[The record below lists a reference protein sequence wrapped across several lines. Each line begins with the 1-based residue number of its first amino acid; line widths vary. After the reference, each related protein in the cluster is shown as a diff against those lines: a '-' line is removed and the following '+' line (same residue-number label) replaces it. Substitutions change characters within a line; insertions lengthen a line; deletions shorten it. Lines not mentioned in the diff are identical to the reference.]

1 MLIPTFA
8 YVSINLYMIKSSL
21 IVALA
26 ALLGFTIQIP
36 MKAAIVEAPDTV
48 IIIEPIP
55 GYTPVLG
62 PKAPVVVPVCANYN
76 ATQSLILL
84 SFTSNL
90 GEIEVEVLN
99 TTTGGYVSDFV
110 DTQFLYATIPITM
123 GLGHYILLF
132 TLPSGQRY
140 RGEFDL

>member
-1 MLIPTFA
+1 MRTNNVNFFFLFCFCISLF
-8 YVSINLYMIKSSL
+8 INGNSANAS
-21 IVALA
+21 V
-26 ALLGFTIQIP
+26 
-36 MKAAIVEAPDTV
+36 AIVPSQDSIIV
-48 IIIEPIP
+48 IDPIP
-55 GYTPVLG
+55 ILFPDNNIPRLPVL
-62 PKAPVVVPVCANYN
+62 VPISASYEPM
-76 ATQSLILL
+76 L
-84 SFTSNL
+84 SSVFLTFTSNL

-140 RGEFDL
+140 RGEFEL

>member
-1 MLIPTFA
+1 
-8 YVSINLYMIKSSL
+8 MIKNAI

-90 GEIEVEVLN
+90 GEIEVEVMN
-99 TTTGGYVSDFV
+99 TTTGGYDSGMI
-110 DTQFLYATIPITM
+110 DTQFLYA
-123 GLGHYILLF
+123 Y
-132 TLPSGQRY
+132 
-140 RGEFDL
+140 